1 MNKKESDKQSD
12 TFENPETPEANA
24 DAGATHADAKK
35 FEAQKAENSKT
46 ESAKE
51 TDANSSDSPKEDFKS
66 LYLRSVA
73 DLENFRKRVAKDK
86 QDIIK
91 MANGSLIESLL
102 PVIDTMKLGLQAADN
117 KPEAA
122 DIKKGFEMVLEQFN
136 RALQDNGLVELSPE
150 GSLFDPNLHE
160 SIAYQASET
169 VPEDHVI
176 QTVRS
181 GYTLNDRLI
190 RAANVIVSS
199 GKETS

>member
-1 MNKKESDKQSD
+1 MNKKESDTQSEAPESPNLDEATSAPQSD
-12 TFENPETPEANA
+12 
-24 DAGATHADAKK
+24 AKISDT
-35 FEAQKAENSKT
+35 QKTGKLNTDSPK
-46 ESAKE
+46 ESNQS
-51 TDANSSDSPKEDFKS
+51 TSDSPKEDFKS
-66 LYLRSVA
+66 LYLRSLA

-122 DIKKGFEMVLEQFN
+122 DIKKGFEMVLEQLN
-136 RALQDNGLVELSPE
+136 RALQDNGVSELSPE

-176 QTVRS
+176 ETARS

-199 GKETS
+199 GKESS

>member
-1 MNKKESDKQSD
+1 MNKKEPDTQSEVQESPNLD
-12 TFENPETPEANA
+12 EANS
-24 DAGATHADAKK
+24 TPLSDAKI
-35 FEAQKAENSKT
+35 SKT
-46 ESAKE
+46 QKTGKLNNESAKE
-51 TDANSSDSPKEDFKS
+51 ANQSTSDSPKEDFKS
-66 LYLRSVA
+66 LYLRSLA

-122 DIKKGFEMVLEQFN
+122 DIKKGFEMVLEQLN
-136 RALQDNGLVELSPE
+136 SALHDNGVSELSPE
-150 GSLFDPNLHE
+150 GSLFDPTLHE
-160 SIAYQASET
+160 SIAYQASAT

-176 QTVRS
+176 QTARS

-190 RAANVIVSS
+190 RAAHVIVSS
-199 GKETS
+199 GKKSS

>member
-1 MNKKESDKQSD
+1 MNKKESDTQS
-12 TFENPETPEANA
+12 EAPEVNEAAN
-24 DAGATHADAKK
+24 TT
-35 FEAQKAENSKT
+35 E
-46 ESAKE
+46 ESAKASSNNEAE
-51 TDANSSDSPKEDFKS
+51 TSKKEPAKEVKNEAPKEDFKS

-73 DLENFRKRVAKDK
+73 DLENFRKRVVKDK
-86 QDIIK
+86 QEIIK

-122 DIKKGFEMVLEQFN
+122 DIKKGFEMVLEQLN
-136 RALQDNGLVELSPE
+136 RALQENGLVELLPDGAS
-150 GSLFDPNLHE
+150 FDPNLHE
-160 SIAYQASET
+160 SISYQASDT
-169 VPEDHVI
+169 VPEDHII

>member
-1 MNKKESDKQSD
+1 MNKKEADTQSETSDK
-12 TFENPETPEANA
+12 PEVNEET
-24 DAGATHADAKK
+24 GATQENANTAK
-35 FEAQKAENSKT
+35 AQESENSKA
-46 ESAKE
+46 ESAK
-51 TDANSSDSPKEDFKS
+51 NSNEPASTPKEDFKS

-86 QDIIK
+86 QEIIK

-117 KPEAA
+117 HPEAA
-122 DIKKGFEMVLEQFN
+122 DIKKGFEMVLEQLN

-160 SIAYQASET
+160 SIGYQASET

-199 GKETS
+199 GKKTS

>member
-1 MNKKESDKQSD
+1 MKKQESDRPSE
-12 TFENPETPEANA
+12 TPENPEAKEATS
-24 DAGATHADAKK
+24 AT
-35 FEAQKAENSKT
+35 
-46 ESAKE
+46 E
-51 TDANSSDSPKEDFKS
+51 TDAETPDAQKTENANKASARQSDEPASDSPKEDFKS
-66 LYLRSVA
+66 LYLRSLA

-122 DIKKGFEMVLEQFN
+122 DIKKGFEMVLEQLN

-199 GKETS
+199 GKETN

>member
-1 MNKKESDKQSD
+1 MNKKESDTPSEAPEVDKEGGENQTQSEASNKNKAD
-12 TFENPETPEANA
+12 TS
-24 DAGATHADAKK
+24 
-35 FEAQKAENSKT
+35 KAEPV
-46 ESAKE
+46 KE
-51 TDANSSDSPKEDFKS
+51 VKKEDFQS

-117 KPEAA
+117 QPEAA
-122 DIKKGFEMVLEQFN
+122 DIKKGFEMELEQLN
-136 RALQDNGLVELSPE
+136 RALQENGLLELAPD
-150 GSLFDPNLHE
+150 GSSFDPNLHE
-160 SIAYQASET
+160 SISYQASDT

-181 GYTLNDRLI
+181 GYTLNGRLI

-199 GKETS
+199 GKENS

>member
-1 MNKKESDKQSD
+1 MNKKEADTQSETSDK
-12 TFENPETPEANA
+12 PEVNEE
-24 DAGATHADAKK
+24 AGATQENANTAKT
-35 FEAQKAENSKT
+35 QKSENSKA
-46 ESAKE
+46 ESAK
-51 TDANSSDSPKEDFKS
+51 NSNESASTPKEDFKS

-86 QDIIK
+86 QEIIK

-117 KPEAA
+117 HPEAA
-122 DIKKGFEMVLEQFN
+122 DIKKGFEMVLEQLN

-160 SIAYQASET
+160 SIAHQASET

>member
-1 MNKKESDKQSD
+1 MKKKETGTQS
-12 TFENPETPEANA
+12 ESPETPEINKDT
-24 DAGATHADAKK
+24 DATQVDGKP
-35 FEAQKAENSKT
+35 

-51 TDANSSDSPKEDFKS
+51 TGDASSTTPKEDFKS

-117 KPEAA
+117 QPEAA
-122 DIKKGFEMVLEQFN
+122 EIKKGFEMVLEQLN

-169 VPEDHVI
+169 VPEDHII

>member
-1 MNKKESDKQSD
+1 MKKQESDRPS
-12 TFENPETPEANA
+12 ETPENLEAKE
-24 DAGATHADAKK
+24 AT
-35 FEAQKAENSKT
+35 
-46 ESAKE
+46 SATE
-51 TDANSSDSPKEDFKS
+51 TDAETPDAQKTENANKASARQSDEPASDSPKEDFKS
-66 LYLRSVA
+66 LYLRSLA

-122 DIKKGFEMVLEQFN
+122 DIKKGFEMVLEQLN

-199 GKETS
+199 GKETN

>member
-1 MNKKESDKQSD
+1 MNKKEADTQSKTSEKPEVNEEAGD
-12 TFENPETPEANA
+12 TQENAHT
-24 DAGATHADAKK
+24 AK
-35 FEAQKAENSKT
+35 AQEAENSKA
-46 ESAKE
+46 EAEK
-51 TDANSSDSPKEDFKS
+51 NSSKSASTPKEDFKS

-86 QDIIK
+86 QEIIK
-91 MANGSLIESLL
+91 MANGSLIECLL

-117 KPEAA
+117 HPEAA
-122 DIKKGFEMVLEQFN
+122 DIKKGFEMVLEQLN

-160 SIAYQASET
+160 SISYQASET
-169 VPEDHVI
+169 IPEDHVI

>member
-1 MNKKESDKQSD
+1 MNKKEADTQSETSDK
-12 TFENPETPEANA
+12 PEVNEET
-24 DAGATHADAKK
+24 GATQENANTAKT
-35 FEAQKAENSKT
+35 QKSENSKA
-46 ESAKE
+46 ESAK
-51 TDANSSDSPKEDFKS
+51 NSNESASTPKEDFKS

-86 QDIIK
+86 QEIIK

-117 KPEAA
+117 HPEAA
-122 DIKKGFEMVLEQFN
+122 DIKKGFEMVLEQLN

-160 SIAYQASET
+160 SIAHQASET

>member
-1 MNKKESDKQSD
+1 MNNKEADTKSETSNKPEENEEAYATQENFDTEKAKES
-12 TFENPETPEANA
+12 
-24 DAGATHADAKK
+24 
-35 FEAQKAENSKT
+35 ENSKAD
-46 ESAKE
+46 SAK
-51 TDANSSDSPKEDFKS
+51 NSNASASAPKEDFKS

-86 QDIIK
+86 QEIIK
-91 MANGSLIESLL
+91 MANGTLIESLL
-102 PVIDTMKLGLQAADN
+102 PIIDTMKLGLQAAD
-117 KPEAA
+117 KHPEAA
-122 DIKKGFEMVLEQFN
+122 DIKKGFEMVLEQLN
-136 RALQDNGLVELSPE
+136 RALQDNGLIEICPE

-160 SIAYQASET
+160 SIACQASET

>member
-1 MNKKESDKQSD
+1 MNKKEVDTQSETSEKPQVNEESGD
-12 TFENPETPEANA
+12 TQENAHTEK
-24 DAGATHADAKK
+24 AK
-35 FEAQKAENSKT
+35 ESENSKA
-46 ESAKE
+46 ESAK
-51 TDANSSDSPKEDFKS
+51 NSNKPASTQKEDFKS

-86 QDIIK
+86 QEIIK

-117 KPEAA
+117 HPEAS
-122 DIKKGFEMVLEQFN
+122 DIKKGFEMVLEQLN
-136 RALQDNGLVELSPE
+136 RVLQDNGLVELSPE

-160 SIAYQASET
+160 SIAFQASET
-169 VPEDHVI
+169 IPEDYVI

-199 GKETS
+199 GKEAS

>member
-1 MNKKESDKQSD
+1 MNKKESDTLS
-12 TFENPETPEANA
+12 ETPEVDKEASDTSSNA
-24 DAGATHADAKK
+24 
-35 FEAQKAENSKT
+35 EASSTNEAETPKP
-46 ESAKE
+46 EAVKE
-51 TDANSSDSPKEDFKS
+51 VKKEDFKS

-117 KPEAA
+117 QPEAA
-122 DIKKGFEMVLEQFN
+122 DIKKGFEMVLEQLN
-136 RALQDNGLVELSPE
+136 RALQENGLVELSPDR
-150 GSLFDPNLHE
+150 SLFDPNLHE
-160 SIAYQASET
+160 SISYQASDT

>member
-1 MNKKESDKQSD
+1 MNKKEADTQSETSDK
-12 TFENPETPEANA
+12 PEVNEET
-24 DAGATHADAKK
+24 GATQENANTAK
-35 FEAQKAENSKT
+35 AQESENSKA
-46 ESAKE
+46 ESAK
-51 TDANSSDSPKEDFKS
+51 NSNESASTPKEDFKS

-86 QDIIK
+86 QEIIK

-117 KPEAA
+117 HPEAA
-122 DIKKGFEMVLEQFN
+122 DIKKGFEMVLEQLN

-160 SIAYQASET
+160 SISYQASET

>member
-1 MNKKESDKQSD
+1 MNKTEADTKSEASD
-12 TFENPETPEANA
+12 TPEVNEK
-24 DAGATHADAKK
+24 AGAN
-35 FEAQKAENSKT
+35 QKDLNAEKTQQSENSKVD
-46 ESAKE
+46 SAKNLNDP
-51 TDANSSDSPKEDFKS
+51 TSSSKEDFKS

-86 QDIIK
+86 QEIIK

-117 KPEAA
+117 HPEAA
-122 DIKKGFEMVLEQFN
+122 DIKKGFEMVLEQLN

-169 VPEDHVI
+169 VPKIMSFRQFAQGTH
-176 QTVRS
+176 
-181 GYTLNDRLI
+181 
-190 RAANVIVSS
+190 
-199 GKETS
+199 

>member
-1 MNKKESDKQSD
+1 MNKKESDTQS
-12 TFENPETPEANA
+12 EAPETPEVKEAE
-24 DAGATHADAKK
+24 GASHEDAKT
-35 FEAQKAENSKT
+35 EAAKKT
-46 ESAKE
+46 ESA
-51 TDANSSDSPKEDFKS
+51 SSSSPKEDFQS

-86 QDIIK
+86 QEIIK

-102 PVIDTMKLGLQAADN
+102 PVMDTMKLGLQAADN

-122 DIKKGFEMVLEQFN
+122 DIKKGFEMVLEQLN

-176 QTVRS
+176 QIVRA

>member
-1 MNKKESDKQSD
+1 MNKKEADTQSD
-12 TFENPETPEANA
+12 TSDKPEVNEG
-24 DAGATHADAKK
+24 AGATQENSNTAK
-35 FEAQKAENSKT
+35 AQESENSKAD
-46 ESAKE
+46 SAKNSNAS
-51 TDANSSDSPKEDFKS
+51 ANNTKEDFKS

-86 QDIIK
+86 QEIIK
-91 MANGSLIESLL
+91 VANGALIESLL

-117 KPEAA
+117 HPEAGE
-122 DIKKGFEMVLEQFN
+122 IKKGFEMVLEQLN
-136 RALQDNGLVELSPE
+136 RALQDNGLVEISPE

-160 SIAYQASET
+160 SIVCQASET

-199 GKETS
+199 GKENN

>member
-1 MNKKESDKQSD
+1 MNKKEADTQSETSDK
-12 TFENPETPEANA
+12 PEVNEET
-24 DAGATHADAKK
+24 GATHENANTAK
-35 FEAQKAENSKT
+35 AQESENSKA
-46 ESAKE
+46 ESAK
-51 TDANSSDSPKEDFKS
+51 NSNESASTPKEDFKS

-86 QDIIK
+86 QEIIK

-117 KPEAA
+117 HPEAA
-122 DIKKGFEMVLEQFN
+122 DIKKGFEMVLEQLN

-160 SIAYQASET
+160 SISYQASET

>member
-1 MNKKESDKQSD
+1 MNKKESDTLS
-12 TFENPETPEANA
+12 ETPEDDKEASDTSSNA
-24 DAGATHADAKK
+24 
-35 FEAQKAENSKT
+35 EASSTNEAETPKP
-46 ESAKE
+46 EAVKE
-51 TDANSSDSPKEDFKS
+51 VKKEDFKS

-117 KPEAA
+117 QPEAA
-122 DIKKGFEMVLEQFN
+122 DIKKGFEMVLEQLN
-136 RALQDNGLVELSPE
+136 RALQENGLVELSPD

-160 SIAYQASET
+160 SISYQASDT

>member
-1 MNKKESDKQSD
+1 MNKKESDTQSE
-12 TFENPETPEANA
+12 TPETPQVNEEAGKTQG
-24 DAGATHADAKK
+24 DSKTAKTQ
-35 FEAQKAENSKT
+35 ETENSTT
-46 ESAKE
+46 ESAKK
-51 TDANSSDSPKEDFKS
+51 TDAPSSTATKEDFKS

-86 QDIIK
+86 QEIIK
-91 MANGSLIESLL
+91 MANGALIESLL

-122 DIKKGFEMVLEQFN
+122 DIKKGFEMVLEQLN
-136 RALQDNGLVELSPE
+136 RALQDSGLVELAPD
-150 GSLFDPNLHE
+150 GSSFDPNLHE

>member
-1 MNKKESDKQSD
+1 MNKKEADTQS
-12 TFENPETPEANA
+12 ETSEKPKVNE
-24 DAGATHADAKK
+24 DAGDTQENANTAK
-35 FEAQKAENSKT
+35 AQESKKT
-46 ESAKE
+46 ESAK
-51 TDANSSDSPKEDFKS
+51 DSNTSASTPKEDFKS

-86 QDIIK
+86 QEIIK
-91 MANGSLIESLL
+91 MANRSLIESLL

-117 KPEAA
+117 HPEAV
-122 DIKKGFEMVLEQFN
+122 DIKKGFEMVLEQLN
-136 RALQDNGLVELSPE
+136 RALQDNGLVEHSPE
-150 GSLFDPNLHE
+150 ESLFDPNLHE

-169 VPEDHVI
+169 VTEDHVI

>member
-1 MNKKESDKQSD
+1 MNKKEADTQSETSDK
-12 TFENPETPEANA
+12 PEVNEET
-24 DAGATHADAKK
+24 GATQENSNTTKTQ
-35 FEAQKAENSKT
+35 ESENSKA
-46 ESAKE
+46 ESAK
-51 TDANSSDSPKEDFKS
+51 NSNESACTPKEDFKS

-86 QDIIK
+86 QEIIK

-117 KPEAA
+117 HPEAA
-122 DIKKGFEMVLEQFN
+122 DIKKGFEMVLEQLN

-190 RAANVIVSS
+190 RAANVIVSC

>member
-1 MNKKESDKQSD
+1 MNKKESDTQS
-12 TFENPETPEANA
+12 EAPETPEVNEAE
-24 DAGATHADAKK
+24 GASHEDAKTETAK
-35 FEAQKAENSKT
+35 KT
-46 ESAKE
+46 ESA
-51 TDANSSDSPKEDFKS
+51 SSSTSKEDFQS

-86 QDIIK
+86 QEIIK

-102 PVIDTMKLGLQAADN
+102 PVMDTMKLGLQAADN

-122 DIKKGFEMVLEQFN
+122 DIKKGFEMVLEQLN

-176 QTVRS
+176 QTVRA